1 MAVSNT
7 FTSLNAL
14 FKQVY
19 ADKVQNLVPDGVK
32 LYKMIKFEQKSKLG
46 NSYNQPVILGLE
58 HGVTFAASDD
68 DAFALN
74 AAVAGTVKN
83 AVVRGNPVVLSSVLG
98 YKAASSAVGGG
109 EKAFT
114 DATKFLVA
122 NMVRSITKKMEIVM
136 LYGGVGIATIG
147 SVASTTLTI
156 TTASFAS
163 GIWAGA
169 ENMPLQITASDG
181 TTVRTGECYVTA
193 VDLTARTI
201 TVDALPT
208 STAATDIIWMKSA
221 RTNEMYGIHKILTN
235 TGTLFEI
242 SATTYSL
249 WRGNSYAAGSAALS
263 LAKVERAIALAVA
276 KGLDSDVTVLV
287 SPATWADLLVEQTAL
302 RKFDSSYSPD
312 DMKSGSK
319 AITFYGQNG
328 MVSIE
333 PTIYCKEG
341 FAYVLDM
348 SSFSRVGSTEITFE
362 RPGGEGRFFQD
373 LEGTAGYQL
382 RAYSDQALF
391 CDAPGRSVLISGII
405 NTA

>member
-1 MAVSNT
+1 MAANNT

-68 DAFALN
+68 DAFSLN
-74 AAVAGTVKN
+74 AAVAGTIKN

-136 LYGGVGIATIG
+136 LYGGSGIGVVG

-169 ENMPLQITASDG
+169 ENMPLEITASDG
-181 TTVRTGECYVTA
+181 TTVRSGACYVSS

-201 TVDALPT
+201 TLSALPSGT
-208 STAATDIIWMKSA
+208 VATDIIWMTSA
-221 RTNEMYGIHKILTN
+221 RTNEMLGIHKILTN
-235 TGTLFEI
+235 TGTLFDI
-242 SATTYSL
+242 SAATYSL
-249 WRGNSYAAGSAALS
+249 WRGNSYAAGGALS
-263 LAKVERAIALAVA
+263 LAKIERAIALAVA

-312 DMKSGSK
+312 DMKAGSK

-348 SSFSRVGSTEITFE
+348 GTFSRVGSCEVTFE

-382 RAYSDQALF
+382 RCFSDQALF
-391 CDAPGRSVLISGII
+391 CDAPGRSVIISGIV

>member
-1 MAVSNT
+1 MAANNT

-68 DAFALN
+68 DAFSLN
-74 AAVAGTVKN
+74 AAVAGTIKN

-136 LYGGVGIATIG
+136 LYGGSGIGIVG
-147 SVASTTLTI
+147 SVNSTTLTI

-169 ENMPLQITASDG
+169 ENMPLEITASDG
-181 TTVRTGECYVTA
+181 TTVRSGACYVSS

-201 TVDALPT
+201 TLSALPT
-208 STAATDIIWMKSA
+208 STAANDIIWMTSA
-221 RTNEMYGIHKILTN
+221 RTNEMLGIHKILTN
-235 TGTLFEI
+235 TGTLFDI
-242 SATTYSL
+242 SAATYSL
-249 WRGNSYAAGSAALS
+249 WRGNSYAAGGALS
-263 LAKVERAIALAVA
+263 LAKIERAIALAVA

-319 AITFYGQNG
+319 SITFYGQNG

-348 SSFSRVGSTEITFE
+348 STFSRVGSCEVTFE

-382 RAYSDQALF
+382 RAFSDQALF
-391 CDAPGRSVLISGII
+391 CDAPGRSVIITGIV